1 MASIVFNVFDPS
13 THAQTLSIN
22 DFALLSLA
30 EFDTTTAGSMTLD
43 TPPGAN
49 IVIGQVAASQVKS
62 PGTVSVSG
70 NTVSWTAGAQ
80 SHVSIMAF

>member
-1 MASIVFNVFDPS
+1 MPSVVFNVFDPT
-13 THAQTLSIN
+13 THAQTLSID

-43 TPPGAN
+43 TPPGAS
-49 IVIGQVAASQVKS
+49 IVIGQSSNQTNS
-62 PGTVSVSG
+62 PGVVSVNG
-70 NTVSWTAGAQ
+70 NVVSWTAGNQ